1 MKKNVLIIVSVLIAI
16 IAIGGMIYASIK
28 LNEEKKE
35 NESHLIELSL
45 PELQEKVKNKETFIL
60 VFTQSE
66 CGHCANYKP
75 KLQRV
80 LSKHDLY
87 AYEIVLDKLEKEEK
101 SELRTIANTENNG
114 TPTTVFIKDGE
125 EIRISSR
132 LIGDQSESN
141 IEQRLRQLKYIE

>member
-1 MKKNVLIIVSVLIAI
+1 MKKNVLIIVAVLIAI
-16 IAIGGMIYASIK
+16 VAIGGMIYASIK
-28 LNEEKKE
+28 LNDEKKE
-35 NESHLIELSL
+35 NESHLVELSL
-45 PELQEKVKNKETFIL
+45 SELQEKVKNKETFIL

-101 SELRTIANTENNG
+101 SELRNIANTEDNG

-132 LIGDQSESN
+132 LVGDQNESN